1 MNVATS
7 KMLKDLRLRRNMTQ
21 EQLGILSGMT
31 KSQISRMEKGTL
43 GSQETVER
51 LLESMGY
58 SLEIKVVD
66 KYEEENF
73 ERQRVIDILK
83 SFKQYNSRK
92 YGIQSL
98 ALFGS
103 FSRGEQTDESDVDI
117 LISLKSPSLYLYS
130 EISLLLESLLKR
142 KVDLVSE
149 KARNAE
155 KFNNEI
161 SKDLIYV

>member
-21 EQLGILSGMT
+21 EQLGVLSGMT

-149 KARNAE
+149 KARNSE

>member
-21 EQLGILSGMT
+21 EQLGVLSGMT